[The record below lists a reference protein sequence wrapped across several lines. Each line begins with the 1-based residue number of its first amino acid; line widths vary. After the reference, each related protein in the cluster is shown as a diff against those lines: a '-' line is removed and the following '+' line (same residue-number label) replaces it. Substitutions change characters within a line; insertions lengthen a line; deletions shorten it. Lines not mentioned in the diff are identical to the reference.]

1 MGRNK
6 NVYKPKDYEIRCCAV
21 QVKINAL
28 DEIKLTGDWEHDSN
42 PENFDKLVSEEQKEQ
57 MMKPNEVAKEF
68 DYVGV
73 IPNVPYLIVLFK
85 DTDQDKAIEYYKKM
99 TELGYEVKLVKQAV
113 YADKRYLDGAF
124 KGKLATLPSDY
135 IDKAIRE
142 LFEKYGDELKITDDP
157 VKDLIFYDTDLGGR
171 EIEAIVCGDLML
183 MVGMKNGLTFTSYNP
198 TRDYKRVLGDFEK
211 EILKWRAEHPGIAKL
226 VELN

>member
-1 MGRNK
+1 MGKNK
-6 NVYKPKDYEIRCCAV
+6 YIYKPKDYEIRCCAV
-21 QVKINAL
+21 QVKIKAL
-28 DEIKLTGDWEHDSN
+28 DEIKLTGNWEHDSN
-42 PENFDKLVSEEQKEQ
+42 PENFDKLVSEEQKQE
-57 MMKPNEVAKEF
+57 MMKPNEIAKEF
-68 DYVGV
+68 NYVGV

-85 DTDQDKAIEYYKKM
+85 DTDQEKAIEYYKKM
-99 TELGYEVKLVKQAV
+99 TEVGYEVKLVKQAV
-113 YADKRYLDGAF
+113 YADTRYLEGAF

-157 VKDLIFYDTDLGGR
+157 VKDLIYYDTDLGGR
-171 EIEAIVCGDLML
+171 EIEAMVCGDLML
-183 MVGMKNGLTFTSYNP
+183 TVGMKNGNAFITYNP

-211 EILKWRAEHPGIAKL
+211 EILKWRAEHPGIAKP